1 MHKIYA
7 FIILCLTLFGTPLH
21 AKETSE
27 DCLAVAIYSE
37 SRAESP
43 QGMLAVATVVMN
55 RVDDPRY
62 PKTVC
67 KVVREGKDGRC
78 QFQGLCNKPK
88 IEKRDNTQ
96 WKVCLE
102 IARNVLHLGERSN
115 ILEKHAALWFHNG
128 SVRPSWSKVKRRILV
143 LGGHKF
149 YGDSK

>member
-7 FIILCLTLFGTPLH
+7 FIILCLTLFSTSVH
-21 AKETSE
+21 AETAE
-27 DCLAVAIYSE
+27 NCLAVAIYSE

-67 KVVREGKDGRC
+67 KVVREGKNGRC
-78 QFQGLCNKPK
+78 QFQGLCGK
-88 IEKRDNTQ
+88 ITHMKRDNNQ
-96 WKVCLE
+96 WQVSLD
-102 IARNVLHLGERSN
+102 IARKVLHLGERSN
-115 ILEKHAALWFHNG
+115 ILEKHTALWFHNG
-128 SVRPSWSKVKRRILV
+128 SVKPAWSKVKRRILV

-149 YGDSK
+149 YGDKD